1 MKALLPF
8 PDFEEIPHKA
18 DAALIIYGLSLPEIF
33 SHAVLGMYHIMGI
46 IGKNQRKVED
56 CIVLQASDP
65 ETMLVTFLTEL
76 LFLAETGIKVEVFEL
91 KMNRNIL
98 NAKIYKTPVSS
109 IAKEIK
115 AVTFNEMRIIK
126 KDDVYQTKIVFDI

>member
-46 IGKNQRKVED
+46 IDKNQRKVEGR
-56 CIVLQASDP
+56 IVLQASDS

-76 LFLAETGIKVEVFEL
+76 LFLAETGIKAEVFEL
-91 KMNRNIL
+91 NINRNIL

-126 KDDVYQTKIVFDI
+126 KDDVYQTKIIFDI

>member
-56 CIVLQASDP
+56 RIVLQASDP

-91 KMNRNIL
+91 NMNRNSL
-98 NAKIYKTPVSS
+98 NAKIYKTHVSS

-115 AVTFNEMRIIK
+115 AVTFNEMRIIE

>member
-1 MKALLPF
+1 MKALLTF

-33 SHAVLGMYHIMGI
+33 SHAVLGMYYIMGL
-46 IGKNQRKVED
+46 IGKNRRKVED
-56 CIVLQASDP
+56 SIVLQASDP

-76 LFLAETGIKVEVFEL
+76 LFLAEIGIKAEVIEIN
-91 KMNRNIL
+91 MNRNIL
-98 NAKIYKTPVSS
+98 NVKIYKTPVSS

-115 AVTFNEMRIIK
+115 AVTFNEMKIIK

>member
-18 DAALIIYGLSLPEIF
+18 DAALIIYGLSLPEVF

-56 CIVLQASDP
+56 RIVLQTSDS
-65 ETMLVTFLTEL
+65 ETMLVAFLTEL
-76 LFLAETGIKVEVFEL
+76 LFLAETGIKVEVIEL
-91 KMNRNIL
+91 NMNRSIL

-109 IAKEIK
+109 IIKEIK
-115 AVTFNEMRIIK
+115 AVTFNEMKIIK
-126 KDDVYQTKIVFDI
+126 KDDIYQTKIVFDI